1 MEEVSQ
7 DLRGLAKSLGRNRPI
22 CRFLNEQWV
31 RLHGGT
37 RTETT
42 QARET
47 NIFGGDLEFAL
58 GHEI

>member
-1 MEEVSQ
+1 MEEESQ
-7 DLRGLAKSLGRNRPI
+7 DLCGLAKSLGRNWPV

-31 RLHGGT
+31 QLHGGT

-47 NIFGGDLEFAL
+47 NIFGG
-58 GHEI
+58 GSRICSGT